1 MVMSGNKFPN
11 RSSYLSTD
19 ASILSNGYFILLW
32 GLYLN
37 TKNPTHPPP
46 TICDAVVAGCY
57 KHCSTAA
64 NPIFQ
69 KQDSNSQRQHPTPH
83 KNFKKFQGTMSNV
96 GHGIIKKDPRT
107 SADVPGAQGGF
118 PQGEAMNKKNLHHC
132 RKEVYTNCNEAASAT
147 PAQFLRNARTSN

>member
-1 MVMSGNKFPN
+1 MPWSLAAINTVPQPQIQFLKN
-11 RSSYLSTD
+11 R
-19 ASILSNGYFILLW
+19 IQI
-32 GLYLN
+32 
-37 TKNPTHPPP
+37 PPFE
-46 TICDAVVAGCY
+46 
-57 KHCSTAA
+57 S
-64 NPIFQ
+64 
-69 KQDSNSQRQHPTPH
+69 PTPH